1 MRFYQ
6 MTPPQAAENLQT
18 DLASGLCDEQLPEKR
33 RQYGKNELKA
43 VKKEPLFRRF
53 LAQFKDVMILI
64 LLFAAGLSALTSVFR
79 RDYTELADA
88 FVIVG
93 IVLLSGVFGLLQE
106 GKAQRTLDALHEMA
120 TPQARVLRNGH
131 VSTIDASEL
140 LPGDIIYLE
149 AGDRV
154 PADGVLFES
163 FSLKTD
169 ETALTGEGL
178 PADKRVCVIE
188 GDNHS
193 VADMENTVFAGTL
206 VVGGRGSA
214 VVTETGMNTQLG
226 KIAGML
232 EKKRR
237 DKTPLQVQM
246 AQMGK
251 VIGLLALA
259 ICVLIFL
266 LGLIERKNLLD
277 MFLTAVSLAVAAIPE
292 GLSATVTVLLA
303 LGVQRMAKQRVLIRK
318 LSTVETLAGTG
329 VICTDKT
336 GTLTQNRM
344 TVTEC
349 FVNDEIL
356 PFTPSNYK
364 KTTGLILYGSLC
376 NDANVY
382 TEAGRLVYVGDPTEG
397 AIIAAL
403 EHYGKHR
410 DELEAAYPKLG
421 EIPFDGMRKRKTTV
435 HVIEGENVVVVK
447 GAPDTV
453 FDKCTNQAFAER
465 ARAAAAEMA
474 GRALRVLAV
483 AVRTVDS
490 IPPQLIESD
499 IEKDLTLIG
508 LIGMRDLPR
517 EEALAAVE
525 TCISAGIRPIMITGD
540 HVITAKAIAEE
551 FQIYRP
557 GDLAVSGDELAQ
569 IPQDEFERNIE
580 KYSVFARVTPEQKIR
595 IVKAWQKKDKLVA
608 VTGDGMD
615 DAPALQAADIGCAM
629 GKGGTDIAKEAADLV
644 LLDDN
649 FATVVSAVREGRG
662 IYNNIGK
669 TVRFLLS
676 GNIGEIMTIF
686 MAMLLAFSIPL
697 LPLQLLW
704 INVVIAAF
712 PALALGMEPAREGL
726 MTHPPRR
733 KKEGLISRSLA
744 IDIAWQGALI
754 GAAALFA
761 FCIGTGFLPRTDET
775 GALMTGQT
783 MAFAVLSL
791 SQIIHA
797 YDVRS
802 KHSLLSIGIFGN
814 KTLNIACVF
823 SLITALF
830 VMLVPGVNTV
840 FGMCALSVGQ
850 WLSVLALSIL
860 PFVVCEIVKKIRK

>member
-6 MTPPQAAENLQT
+6 MTPLQAAENLQT
-18 DLASGLCDEQLPEKR
+18 DLMSGLCDEQLPEKI
-33 RQYGKNELKA
+33 RQYGKNELKTA
-43 VKKEPLFRRF
+43 KNEPLFRRL

-64 LLFAAGLSALTSVFR
+64 LLFTAGLSALTSIFR
-79 RDYTELADA
+79 RDYTKLADA
-88 FVIVG
+88 CVIGG
-93 IVLLSGVFGLLQE
+93 IVLLSGVFALLQE
-106 GKAQRTLDALHEMA
+106 GKAQRTLDSLREMA
-120 TPQARVLRNGH
+120 TPHTRVLRNGH
-131 VSTIDASEL
+131 VSIIDASEL
-140 LPGDIIYLE
+140 IPGDIIYLE

-154 PADGVLFES
+154 PADGILFES

-178 PADKRVCVIE
+178 PADKHVCVIE

-193 VADMENTVFAGTL
+193 IADMKNTVFAGTL
-206 VVGGRGSA
+206 VVDGRGSA
-214 VVTETGMNTQLG
+214 VVTETGMNTQFG

-232 EKKRR
+232 EEKRR
-237 DKTPLQVQM
+237 AKTPLQVQM
-246 AQMGK
+246 AQMSK
-251 VIGLLALA
+251 VIGLLVLV

-277 MFLTAVSLAVAAIPE
+277 MFLMAVSLAVAAIPE
-292 GLSATVTVLLA
+292 GLSATVAVLQA
-303 LGVQRMAKQRVLIRK
+303 LGVHRMAKQQVLIRK
-318 LSTVETLAGTG
+318 LGTAETLATTG

-336 GTLTQNRM
+336 DTLTQNRM

-382 TEAGRLVYVGDPTEG
+382 RDEGRLVYVGDPTEG

-410 DELEAAYPKLG
+410 DELEVAYPKLG
-421 EIPFDGMRKRKTTV
+421 EIPFDGRRKRKTTV

-447 GAPDTV
+447 GAPDIV
-453 FDKCTNQAFAER
+453 LDKCANQAFVER
-465 ARAAAAEMA
+465 ARAVADEMA

-490 IPPQLIESD
+490 IPSQLIESD

-508 LIGMRDLPR
+508 LIGMRDLLR
-517 EEALAAVE
+517 TEVLTAVE
-525 TCISAGIRPIMITGD
+525 TCISAGIRPIMITGE
-540 HVITAKAIAEE
+540 HVITAKAIAEQ

-569 IPQDEFERNIE
+569 ISQDEFERNIE
-580 KYSVFARVTPEQKIR
+580 KYSVFARVTPEQKTR
-595 IVKAWQKKDKLVA
+595 IVKAWQRKDRLVA

-629 GKGGTDIAKEAADLV
+629 GSGTDIAKEVADLV

-649 FATVVSAVREGRG
+649 FATLVSAIRESRG
-662 IYNNIGK
+662 NYNNIGK

-686 MAMLLAFSIPL
+686 LAMLLAFSIPL

-712 PALALGMEPAREGL
+712 PALALGMEQAREGL

-733 KKEGLISRSLA
+733 KKEGLISWLLA
-744 IDIAWQGALI
+744 IDIAWQGTLI
-754 GAAALFA
+754 GAAALVA
-761 FCIGTGFLPRTDET
+761 FCIGTGFLPRTDEI
-775 GALMTGQT
+775 GVLMTGQT

-814 KTLNIACVF
+814 KILNIACVF
-823 SLITALF
+823 SLIMVLF
-830 VMLVPGVNTV
+830 VMLVPGVNAI

-860 PFVVCEIVKKIRK
+860 PFMVCEIVKKVRK